1 MTGGLRDDVDAAQP
15 PPVRDSS
22 RDRVRAFWDLDA
34 PTYDRIPSHHPNA
47 HVERAAWRFTLRDLL
62 PEPPARVLD
71 VGAGTGVLSLLL
83 AECGYDVTALDLS
96 PGMLARLRAKA
107 AQAGHD
113 VRAVEGDAAAP
124 PTDGF
129 DAVVERHVLWTLP
142 HPDRALAAWRA
153 AAPTGRLVLVES
165 LWGAAANAAE
175 VARGRARA
183 AIARLRGQPPGHHAE
198 YDDDLRD
205 SLPLGRGT
213 PVDQLLTLVAA
224 SPWGEPR
231 LHRLVDV
238 EWAVRTAMPLPER
251 LIGVAPRYAVVAGR

>member
-1 MTGGLRDDVDAAQP
+1 MTGGVHHDVDAVQP
-15 PPVRDSS
+15 PPLRDSS
-22 RDRVRAFWDLDA
+22 LDRVRAFWDLDA

-47 HVERAAWRFTLRDLL
+47 HVERAAWRFTLRQLL
-62 PEPPARVLD
+62 PDPPARVLD
-71 VGAGTGVLSLLL
+71 VGAGTGFLSLLL

-107 AQAGHD
+107 ADAGHH
-113 VRAVEGDAAAP
+113 VHVVEGDAAAP
-124 PTDGF
+124 PKADF
-129 DAVVERHVLWTLP
+129 DAIVERHVLWTLP
-142 HPDRALAAWRA
+142 HPDGALAAWRA
-153 AAPTGRLVLVES
+153 AAPAGRLVLVES

-175 VARGRARA
+175 VARGRART
-183 AIARLRGQPPGHHAE
+183 AIAKLRGQPSGHHAE

-231 LHRLVDV
+231 LHRLLDV
-238 EWAVRTAMPLPER
+238 EWAVRVAMPLPER

>member
-1 MTGGLRDDVDAAQP
+1 VTGGVRDGVDLAPP
-15 PPVRDSS
+15 PPVRDGSL
-22 RDRVRAFWDLDA
+22 DRVRAFWDLDA
-34 PTYDRIPSHHPNA
+34 PTYDRIPSHHPDA
-47 HVERAAWRFTLRDLL
+47 RVERAAWRFTLRDLL

-71 VGAGTGVLSLLL
+71 VGAGTGFLALLL

-107 AQAGHD
+107 AAAGHD
-113 VRAVEGDAAAP
+113 VRVVEGDAAAP
-124 PTDGF
+124 PAEDF

-142 HPDRALAAWRA
+142 QPDRALAAWRA

-183 AIARLRGQPPGHHAE
+183 AIAKLRGQPSGHHAE

-205 SLPLGRGT
+205 SLPLGHGT
-213 PVDQLLTLVAA
+213 PVDQLLALVAG

-231 LHRLVDV
+231 LHRLRDV